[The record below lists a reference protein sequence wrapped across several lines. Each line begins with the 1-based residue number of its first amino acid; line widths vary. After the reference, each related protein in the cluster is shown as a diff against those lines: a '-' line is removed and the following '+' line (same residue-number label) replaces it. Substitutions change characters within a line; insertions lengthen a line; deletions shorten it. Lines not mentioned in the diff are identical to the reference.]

1 MSLILTTIDEAGT
14 ATITLNDEQN
24 LNAMS
29 EAMAGEFKQA
39 VQSLRAHDGLRAVV
53 LRGAGRSFS
62 AGGHLEMLKA
72 KQQKTEREN
81 YAGMLEFYN
90 SFLSITSL
98 NVPVI
103 AAMHGAAVGAGLCV
117 ACAAD
122 IRIATESTKL
132 GFTFL
137 KLGLHPG
144 MGCTFFLPR
153 IVGQARATELLAT
166 GRMVSSAEAL
176 SMGLIS
182 KVCPPAELDQS
193 VSAVL
198 GEISKCGPQ
207 ATSQLI
213 ETMRGDLSSLPPALE
228 REASCQAKNYKSSE
242 FKEGLQSVI
251 EKRSASF
258 SKP

>member
-29 EAMAGEFKQA
+29 EAMAVAFKDA
-39 VQSLRAHDGLRAVV
+39 VQALRAHEGLRAVV

-81 YAGMLEFYN
+81 HAGMLEFYN

-98 NVPVI
+98 NVPIV

-122 IRIATESTKL
+122 IRIATDSTKL

-166 GRMVSSAEAL
+166 GRMISSTEAL
-176 SMGLIS
+176 SMGLLS
-182 KVCPPAELDQS
+182 KVCSAEDLDS
-193 VSAVL
+193 TVADTIK
-198 GEISKCGPQ
+198 EIAHCGRL

-213 ETMRGDLSSLPPALE
+213 ETMRGDLLGLPEALD
-228 REASCQAKNYKSSE
+228 REAGCQAKNYKGAE
-242 FKEGLQSVI
+242 FKEGLQAII
-251 EKRSASF
+251 EKRSPSF
-258 SKP
+258 S

>member
-29 EAMAGEFKQA
+29 EAMAVEFKDA
-39 VQSLRAHDGLRAVV
+39 VQALRAHEGLRAVV

-62 AGGHLEMLKA
+62 AGGHLEMLRE

-81 YAGMLEFYN
+81 HAGMLSFYN

-98 NVPVI
+98 NVPII

-122 IRIATESTKL
+122 IRIATDATKL

-166 GRMVSSAEAL
+166 GRMISSTEAL
-176 SMGLIS
+176 SMGLLS
-182 KVCPPAELDQS
+182 KVCGAEDLDS
-193 VSAVL
+193 TVASTIK
-198 GEISKCGPQ
+198 EISHCGRL
-207 ATSQLI
+207 ATTQLI
-213 ETMRGDLSSLPPALE
+213 ETMRGDLSTLSDALD
-228 REASCQAKNYKSSE
+228 REASCQAKNYKSAE
-242 FKEGLQSVI
+242 FKEGLQAII
-251 EKRSASF
+251 EKRSPSF
-258 SKP
+258 S